1 VSDWR
6 VVLVPFLKYF
16 IPILPKEEDGVTDPY
31 ILSHNWSYDSLPL
44 YAAHEVIRLSRQ
56 VRRSLPQIDC
66 PVLVVQGALD
76 PAIEPECAQIVNSG
90 VSSQDKTVLILNNS
104 GHLVTI
110 DIEWE
115 LVAETTYQFIQKHI
129 PEELL

>member
-1 VSDWR
+1 
-6 VVLVPFLKYF
+6 
-16 IPILPKEEDGVTDPY
+16 
-31 ILSHNWSYDSLPL
+31 
-44 YAAHEVIRLSRQ
+44 
-56 VRRSLPQIDC
+56 
-66 PVLVVQGALD
+66 VLVVQGALD